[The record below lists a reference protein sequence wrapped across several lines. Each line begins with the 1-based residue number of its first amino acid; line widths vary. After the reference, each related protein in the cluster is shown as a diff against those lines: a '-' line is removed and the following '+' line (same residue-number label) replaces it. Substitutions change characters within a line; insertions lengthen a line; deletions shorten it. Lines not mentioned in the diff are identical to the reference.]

1 MNLSKGVNI
10 RELKKKK
17 GEETKT
23 LKRIHQ
29 IFIKLKS
36 WRSDN
41 WPRGAD
47 TLPGYCGGGDQVEVS
62 WFSAQ
67 TSKKIRPREHKL
79 LWRESK
85 WWGWKERVREQYVS
99 PSLDTPPAYM
109 LSHIC
114 ALVPEPRRLL
124 FLPPHLFFKEVQ
136 WHQRERLI
144 KYWHL
149 DATLMKSPN
158 EKSCPCT
165 KSFWVALK
173 YR

>member
-17 GEETKT
+17 GEETET

-67 TSKKIRPREHKL
+67 TSKKIRPREH
-79 LWRESK
+79 SYC
-85 WWGWKERVREQYVS
+85 GGRVS
-99 PSLDTPPAYM
+99 GGD
-109 LSHIC
+109 
-114 ALVPEPRRLL
+114 
-124 FLPPHLFFKEVQ
+124 
-136 WHQRERLI
+136 
-144 KYWHL
+144 
-149 DATLMKSPN
+149 
-158 EKSCPCT
+158 EKRGLENNT
-165 KSFWVALK
+165 
-173 YR
+173 